1 MARTNNRTIA
11 TYNVIITLDQGLAR
25 KFSKQSSRAEFASLL
40 ETKAAGLANT
50 AVLNNRD
57 ESFLSLD
64 HKVAFGEG
72 ADDKGLTIKI
82 EVLEPELL
90 FLRTLLDTALSS
102 RLARVVEQRNQLVE
116 EAESKGDT
124 LDASSV
130 RHTLTD
136 NLPKLFPKVYI
147 MYGVGDD
154 LSHWAGPFE
163 SVLIDVTYA
172 NNMKSLETTKYTF
185 VATPE
190 VKKLNPEKAD
200 PTEEKFEFAVRVPLF
215 EYKFL
220 KPPRP
225 YNHSRIHVDEVVVD
239 PTTNRILD
247 IDRNISELITHYL
260 KEVGIPNSLVVLP
273 DLDKLLEQY
282 LNNKD
287 ASISN
292 RLGALTTV
300 REEIRIPRSTMNP
313 VNSETKAALLAKEI
327 YEELGLKVVTMQGK
341 GDTSRSSDPDS
352 KFYDPD
358 IARTRMSVTWDAPVV
373 NQEEFISLVDFNW
386 AGKYWLSFEIDNE
399 MAMQINQGNRLAPIT
414 ELLRKVS
421 TATSEEFMQPYW
433 YWESNVELIDIYKKM
448 IGTSYSLLTGS
459 LPSSE
464 PGLFVIGARKY
475 IKNYLQG
482 GIFVNNPTLDKK
494 TQQSLLRGTAK
505 HIKYIPSS
513 NDPRVGRGGDPF
525 WNRLIDLNDPTTP
538 AYTSNPVLSNFADTG
553 LPFFAYIQSIITKKF
568 KTTSFFDPDLAIN
581 KIPDEFNYS
590 QEAKEKIAN
599 FGIPVFRCNTS
610 NPNVIHLNIKTEEG
624 FFPLLNLSFSELQW
638 TLANQTAAIPHKHIK
653 ASSKTITSAD
663 VLALYTRI
671 LEDYSSSD
679 PLFAHARAM
688 MGKPPVSVGSLA
700 KNLATLLTTTTGLG
714 MSKIHKKYTK
724 SSSLSFLH
732 FFFKLFNFRFSGQ
745 IRTLPMF
752 EYSDG
757 AILSRPSLLFVNRLN
772 QVRQLYDGKT
782 NRNPVNSFYSGL
794 YRIFGFRHYISNRD
808 AYSEFLVIKD
818 PIEMDDQKLGAGG
831 ALGLAARTASMA
843 GIKIA
848 GAMTAAWHAD
858 LPTDP
863 AHSGKPAP
871 DPRIDP
877 FYSDPA
883 AADVPPDIDPWT
895 LPPLPEYTTPT
906 DPVSTPSTPT
916 DPVVIPP
923 TKDAGDSVL
932 DTEPVRAPMHTPTP
946 IPLPDD
952 LPPTSVEDESPD
964 TFEGELTPIITYNID
979 VRDWVERNTDWNRVS
994 SDNDW
999 EGLAA
1004 SVIARWRAQNSE
1016 YGHDAYNDYLGH
1028 SDLSTMSK
1036 SEEEVLEGYWRSMG
1050 YTHPDPSPGMIP
1062 AID

>member
-11 TYNVIITLDQGLAR
+11 TYNVIITLDQALAR

-40 ETKAAGLANT
+40 ETKAAGLSNT

-90 FLRTLLDTALSS
+90 FLRTLLDTGLSS

-215 EYKFL
+215 EYRMIDLTGGGEVMVDGLIVSKPTYQTWKL
-220 KPPRP
+220 KQ
-225 YNHSRIHVDEVVVD
+225 E
-239 PTTNRILD
+239 TNRIADL
-247 IDRNISELITHYL
+247 DRNITELITHYL
-260 KEVGIPNSLVVLP
+260 KEVGLPNSLVVLP
-273 DLDKLLEQY
+273 DLDKLLERY
-282 LNNKD
+282 LKNKK
-287 ASISN
+287 ASVYD
-292 RLGALTTV
+292 RLTGSELGT
-300 REEIRIPRSTMNP
+300 EEFVTSDSAGLSPRSARIRRAESTPNF
-313 VNSETKAALLAKEI
+313 AAELARDI
-327 YEELGLKVVTMQGK
+327 YGELGLDVVAMSPVK
-341 GDTSRSSDPDS
+341 GISDS
-352 KFYDPD
+352 
-358 IARTRMSVTWDAPVV
+358 PVV
-373 NQEEFISLVDFNW
+373 NNEEYIDL
-386 AGKYWLSFEIDNE
+386 ATPHRGAQHWLAFKIDNE

-421 TATSEEFMQPYW
+421 TATSEELMQPYW

-505 HIKYIPSS
+505 HIKYIPPS

-1050 YTHPDPSPGMIP
+1050 YTHPDSSPGMIP